1 LPGGHFVANWPSEW
15 SFLALEFQ
23 TLADSVIPLD
33 LTKIIAFDAV
43 REREHGSSAACEAT
57 FRKWAGTALLLS
69 HEKNRDSI
77 PNNRKG

>member
-43 REREHGSSAACEAT
+43 RERE
-57 FRKWAGTALLLS
+57 LS
-69 HEKNRDSI
+69 TRVF
-77 PNNRKG
+77 